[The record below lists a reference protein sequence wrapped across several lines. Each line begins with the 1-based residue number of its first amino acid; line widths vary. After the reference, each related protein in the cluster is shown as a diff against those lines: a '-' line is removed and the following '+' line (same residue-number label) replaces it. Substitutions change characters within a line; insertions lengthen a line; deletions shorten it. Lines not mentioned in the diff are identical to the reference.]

1 MLQLQSLFGVFALL
15 AIAWAFGEN
24 RRAVSL
30 RQAAIGLFVTLLTAV
45 ALIKLP
51 FVAHGF
57 GVINDAVGAISSAS
71 RAGTAFVFGYLGG
84 GALPF
89 DLKAPGADFILAFQ
103 ALPVVLVMSVLTTLL
118 FYWRVLP
125 PVVRGMAWLLE
136 RTLGVGGAV
145 GLSTAAN
152 IFLGMVEAPLFIR
165 PYLAQL
171 TRSELF
177 LVMTGGMAGIAGT
190 VLVLYATLL
199 APLIPDAAAH
209 FVIASVL
216 GAPAAILVSL
226 IMVPE
231 TSDIRTGG
239 ALEDPDMHASSTMDA
254 IVKGTVAGLELLL
267 NIVAM
272 LIVLVALVY
281 LANAILGLLPDFG
294 GARDFAAANARL
306 RHGAGVLAD
315 GPALAAG
322 DHRGQP
328 DGHQN
333 RAERADRLCRS
344 VQARRRCA
352 RFALTADHAV
362 CDVRLRQFRQ
372 PRHHDRRPRHH
383 GAAAPRRD
391 QFARLE
397 IDRVGHADDL
407 PDGRD
412 RRGADLSRHSEA
424 RTSANP
430 ESRHVR
436 VRRSASPRNDGF
448 QPQQR
453 RQPGNH
459 IHRPLRGEMR
469 VIPRQGNAAVDRER
483 ALPHRAD
490 RIDHRD
496 VGKPL
501 MCRQCRVHRQV
512 ERKDIRQHQII

>member
-1 MLQLQSLFGVFALL
+1 MLQLQSAFGVFALL

-24 RRAVSL
+24 RAAVSL
-30 RQAAIGLFVTLLTAV
+30 RQAAIGLLVTLLTAV
-45 ALIKLP
+45 ILIKLP
-51 FVAHGF
+51 VVAHAF

-71 RAGTAFVFGYLGG
+71 RAGTSFVFGYLGG

-118 FYWRVLP
+118 FYWRILP

-216 GAPAAILVSL
+216 GAPAAILISL
-226 IMVPE
+226 MMVPE
-231 TSDIRTGG
+231 TSDVRTGG
-239 ALEDPDMHASSTMDA
+239 ALTDPGVAGDPEMHASSTMDA

-281 LANAILGLLPDFG
+281 LANAIVGLLPDVGGTRVSLQRMLGYVMAPVCWLMGLPWPQAITAGSLMGTKTVLNELIAYVDLSKLGTDALDSRSRLIMLYAMCGFANFG
-294 GARDFAAANARL
+294 SLGIMIGGLGTMAPERRDEINSLGLKSIVSGTLTTCLMGAIV
-306 RHGAGVLAD
+306 GVL
-315 GPALAAG
+315 
-322 DHRGQP
+322 
-328 DGHQN
+328 
-333 RAERADRLCRS
+333 
-344 VQARRRCA
+344 
-352 RFALTADHAV
+352 T
-362 CDVRLRQFRQ
+362 
-372 PRHHDRRPRHH
+372 
-383 GAAAPRRD
+383 
-391 QFARLE
+391 
-397 IDRVGHADDL
+397 
-407 PDGRD
+407 
-412 RRGADLSRHSEA
+412 
-424 RTSANP
+424 
-430 ESRHVR
+430 
-436 VRRSASPRNDGF
+436 
-448 QPQQR
+448 
-453 RQPGNH
+453 
-459 IHRPLRGEMR
+459 
-469 VIPRQGNAAVDRER
+469 
-483 ALPHRAD
+483 
-490 RIDHRD
+490 
-496 VGKPL
+496 
-501 MCRQCRVHRQV
+501 
-512 ERKDIRQHQII
+512 

>member
-1 MLQLQSLFGVFALL
+1 MLQLQSAFGVLALL
-15 AIAWAFGEN
+15 AIAWVVGEN

-30 RQAAIGLFVTLLTAV
+30 RQAAVGLAVTLLTAV

-51 FVAHGF
+51 FVAHAF

-71 RAGTAFVFGYLGG
+71 RAGTSFVFGYLGG
-84 GALPF
+84 GTLPF

-103 ALPVVLVMSVLTTLL
+103 ALPVVLIMSVLTTLL
-118 FYWRVLP
+118 FYWRILP
-125 PVVRGMAWLLE
+125 PVVRAMAWLLE

-216 GAPAAILVSL
+216 GAPAAILISL

-231 TSDIRTGG
+231 TSNVRTGG
-239 ALEDPDMHASSTMDA
+239 ALADPRVASDPDIHASSTMDA

-294 GARDFAAANARL
+294 GANISLQRMLGYAMAPICWLMGVPWPQAITAGSLMGVKTVLNELIAYVDLSKLGADALDSRSRLIMLYAMCGFANFGSLGIMIGGLGTMAPERRDEINSL
-306 RHGAGVLAD
+306 GLKSIVSGTLTTCLMGAIVGVL
-315 GPALAAG
+315 
-322 DHRGQP
+322 
-328 DGHQN
+328 
-333 RAERADRLCRS
+333 
-344 VQARRRCA
+344 
-352 RFALTADHAV
+352 T
-362 CDVRLRQFRQ
+362 
-372 PRHHDRRPRHH
+372 
-383 GAAAPRRD
+383 
-391 QFARLE
+391 
-397 IDRVGHADDL
+397 
-407 PDGRD
+407 
-412 RRGADLSRHSEA
+412 
-424 RTSANP
+424 
-430 ESRHVR
+430 
-436 VRRSASPRNDGF
+436 
-448 QPQQR
+448 
-453 RQPGNH
+453 
-459 IHRPLRGEMR
+459 
-469 VIPRQGNAAVDRER
+469 
-483 ALPHRAD
+483 
-490 RIDHRD
+490 
-496 VGKPL
+496 
-501 MCRQCRVHRQV
+501 
-512 ERKDIRQHQII
+512 